1 MARAGPVLES
11 WGHRADPTLGIR
23 SGART
28 RSTDAAPPAAPRAA
42 PTTMAPS
49 PFFQSNREPVDS
61 PTCEPAAPSGPG
73 PGSGVDAPHPRE
85 ATLSNPSSAPAGG
98 GEGGRPRVV
107 LVLGGGGMRG
117 MAHIGVLKALRTL
130 GIHYDAVVGTSIGS
144 LIGAMAAGGYSI
156 ERMEEIITGIEK
168 QHYFKL
174 NFSKFLLKGTRTP
187 SMYSG
192 ATFRE
197 RLEQILPACGFGD
210 FEVPFFCNAVRLE
223 TGGSVFWGSPGF
235 GDISPVDAVYSS
247 CALPAIF
254 EPYHDGTYHYMDGGL
269 VDSLPLR
276 FAKTLRPDVIIAV
289 DLTVKQTMK
298 LPNYKSRWVSTMMR
312 SFEIVEDA
320 VLEAALH
327 MHVDYNVALVQP
339 KVGHLSRFD
348 FDDVPHIVE
357 LGERATTEVLTS
369 HAATRDLVRA
379 TDART
384 GEAVEGLACPAHPRD
399 YVSVRIDRDA
409 CVGCGLCEMV
419 CETDAFWA
427 GIGRQGADGE
437 DPKATVRKLSN
448 YECTRDHACARNC
461 PTGAVRLGN
470 L

>member
-1 MARAGPVLES
+1 MES
-11 WGHRADPTLGIR
+11 
-23 SGART
+23 
-28 RSTDAAPPAAPRAA
+28 
-42 PTTMAPS
+42 S
-49 PFFQSNREPVDS
+49 PFFQSSRERLDPESVDGPVEAGADAPGDAS
-61 PTCEPAAPSGPG
+61 IDAPTKDAPSTGAPRSRPDGAADAERPTLAAPAAS
-73 PGSGVDAPHPRE
+73 VR
-85 ATLSNPSSAPAGG
+85 
-98 GEGGRPRVV
+98 GESEPGRPRVV

-192 ATFRE
+192 RTFRE

-210 FEVPFFCNAVRLE
+210 FDVPFFCNAVRLE

-235 GDISPVDAVYSS
+235 GDISVVDAVYSS

-254 EPYHDGTYHYMDGGL
+254 EPYHDGSYHYMDGGL

-298 LPNYKSRWVSTMMR
+298 MPNYKSRWVSTMMR

-320 VLEAALH
+320 VLENALH

-357 LGERATTEVLTS
+357 LGERATLEVLTS
-369 HAATRDLVRA
+369 HAATRELVRA
-379 TDART
+379 TDAST
-384 GEAVEGLACPAHPRD
+384 GEAVEGLSCPAHPRD
-399 YVSVRIDRDA
+399 YVRVRIDRDA

-427 GIGRQGADGE
+427 GIGRAGE
-437 DPKATVRKLSN
+437 EGDPKATVRKLSN